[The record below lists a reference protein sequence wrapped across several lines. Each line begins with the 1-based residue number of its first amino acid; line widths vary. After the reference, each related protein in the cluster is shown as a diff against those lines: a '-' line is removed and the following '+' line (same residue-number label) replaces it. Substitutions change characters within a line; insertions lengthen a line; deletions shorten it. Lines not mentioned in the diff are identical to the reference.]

1 MRYLILI
8 LIGAISLIILTFF
21 IKYKNCINEK
31 NTMIEINNQ
40 NEKVFNGTLEN
51 IKKVKLNSQKKI
63 AKYYEKNYSNNV
75 VDYSNDFLLQAL
87 SD

>member
-8 LIGAISLIILTFF
+8 VIGVISLIILICF
-21 IKYKNCINEK
+21 IKYKNCVNKK

-63 AKYYEKNYSNNV
+63 AKYYEKNYDNNV

>member
-1 MRYLILI
+1 MRYAILI
-8 LIGAISLIILTFF
+8 LIGSISLIILTFF

-40 NEKVFNGTLEN
+40 NEKVFNGTIEN

-63 AKYYEKNYSNNV
+63 AKYYEKNYNNNV
-75 VDYSNDFLLQAL
+75 VDYSDDFLLQAL

>member
-8 LIGAISLIILTFF
+8 LIGVISLIILTCF
-21 IKYKNCINEK
+21 IKYQNCVNEK

-63 AKYYEKNYSNNV
+63 AKYYEKNYNNNV
-75 VDYSNDFLLQAL
+75 VDYNNDFLLQAL

>member
-8 LIGAISLIILTFF
+8 LIGVISLIFLIFF
-21 IKYKNCINEK
+21 IKYQSCLLEK
-31 NTMIEINNQ
+31 NKILEINKQ

-63 AKYYEKNYSNNV
+63 VKYYEKNYNNND
-75 VDYSNDFLLQAL
+75 VDYSDDFLLQAL

>member
-8 LIGAISLIILTFF
+8 VIGVISLIILTFF

-63 AKYYEKNYSNNV
+63 AYYEKNYNNNV

>member
-8 LIGAISLIILTFF
+8 VIGVISLIILICF
-21 IKYKNCINEK
+21 IKYKNCVNEK
-31 NTMIEINNQ
+31 KTMIEINNQ

-63 AKYYEKNYSNNV
+63 AKYYEKNYNNNV

>member
-1 MRYLILI
+1 MRYIILI
-8 LIGAISLIILTFF
+8 LIGVISLIILTSF

-40 NEKVFNGTLEN
+40 NEKIFNGTIEN

-63 AKYYEKNYSNNV
+63 AKYYEKNYDNNV
-75 VDYSNDFLLQAL
+75 VDYGNDFLLQAL

>member
-1 MRYLILI
+1 MRYSILI
-8 LIGAISLIILTFF
+8 LIGSISLIILTFF

-40 NEKVFNGTLEN
+40 NEKVFNGTIEN

-63 AKYYEKNYSNNV
+63 AKYYEKNYNNNV
-75 VDYSNDFLLQAL
+75 VDYSDDFLLQAL